1 MKQNR
6 RGRPEKYS
14 KELVEKL
21 LAGAKEHGVT
31 LKAFCLMNFP
41 PCIEAETPK
50 KAGLIYGAV
59 WTAGVRHKVIE
70 VTPYKKKDKKEAV

>member
-1 MKQNR
+1 MAQNR

-21 LAGAKEHGVT
+21 KAGAKEDGVT
-31 LKAFCLMNFP
+31 LKAFVLMNFE
-41 PCIEAETPK
+41 PCIEAGTLE

-59 WTAGVRHKVIE
+59 WQAGVRHKVID
-70 VTPYKKKDKKEAV
+70 VTPYSKK